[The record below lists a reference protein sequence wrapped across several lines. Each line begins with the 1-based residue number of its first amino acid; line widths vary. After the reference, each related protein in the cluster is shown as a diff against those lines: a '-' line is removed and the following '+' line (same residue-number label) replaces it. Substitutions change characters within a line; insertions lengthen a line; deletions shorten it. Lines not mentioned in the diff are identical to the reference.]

1 MKKFLAFALIVTF
14 ALPCYSLDNE
24 DMPDTATLSANR
36 MRFDAQTGDFLADGN
51 VTIQAGELNVEAP
64 TGSGNVDRREINFT
78 DGITATGKWQD
89 VDVDIK
95 SGRLLLSFFEVPTC
109 RFQNGVRG
117 NYGPMTIDADGLIL
131 VGIGGFTDPTE
142 IDTHT
147 RFLVANVRNL
157 EDKSRELKF
166 GANSIEGV
174 LREGNLEEMTADKNV
189 WIKGRDKGKNQA
201 VSLRGDRAVYSVER
215 GSVVVSGHV
224 IAIQGGRTLKSDAVV
239 YFPDESRVE
248 ALGGLTREIAGVTST
263 DRAEITIDLSRE
275 PSNSNLR
282 SKFSR
287 PEIKLESKDETPQPE
302 EKSKAATKKTNS
314 KSSRKTTTKKK

>member
-1 MKKFLAFALIVTF
+1 MKKFLAFVLIVAF
-14 ALPCYSLDNE
+14 ALPCYSLDTD

-36 MRFDAQTGDFLADGN
+36 MRFDAETGDFLAEGN

-78 DGITATGKWQD
+78 DGIVATGKWQEA
-89 VDVDIK
+89 DVDIK

-117 NYGPMTIDADGLIL
+117 NYGPMAIDADGLIL
-131 VGIGGFTDPTE
+131 VGIGGFSDPTE
-142 IDTHT
+142 IDSHT
-147 RFLVANVRNL
+147 RFLAANVRNL

-166 GANSIEGV
+166 GANSVEGV
-174 LREGNLEEMTADKNV
+174 LREGVLQEMTADKNV
-189 WIKGRDKGKNQA
+189 WIKGRDKGRNQP
-201 VSLRGDRAVYSVER
+201 VSLRGDKAVYAVER

-224 IAIQGGRTLKSDAVV
+224 IAIQGGRTLKSDAVI

-275 PSNSNLR
+275 PNNSNLR

-287 PEIKLESKDETPQPE
+287 TEIKLESKDETPKPE
-302 EKSKAATKKTNS
+302 TKSKSKTTTKKTSS
-314 KSSRKTTTKKK
+314 KSSRKTTKK

>member
-1 MKKFLAFALIVTF
+1 MKKFLAFVLVVAF

-36 MRFDAQTGDFLADGN
+36 MRFDAETGDFLAEGN

-78 DGITATGKWQD
+78 DGIVATGKWQD

-131 VGIGGFTDPTE
+131 VGIGGFSDPTE

-147 RFLVANVRNL
+147 RFLAANVRNI

-166 GANSIEGV
+166 GASSIEGV
-174 LREGNLEEMTADKNV
+174 LREGTLQEITADKNV
-189 WIKGRDKGKNQA
+189 WIKGRDKGRNQA
-201 VSLRGDRAVYSVER
+201 VSLRGDKAVYAVER

-224 IAIQGGRTLKSDAVV
+224 LAIQGGRTLKSDAVV

-275 PSNSNLR
+275 PNNSNLR
-282 SKFSR
+282 TKFSR
-287 PEIKLESKDETPQPE
+287 PEIELESKDETPQPK
-302 EKSKAATKKTNS
+302 EKSKTSS
-314 KSSRKTTTKKK
+314 KSSRKTTKKK

>member
-1 MKKFLAFALIVTF
+1 MKKFLAFVLVVVF

-78 DGITATGKWQD
+78 DGIVATGKWQD
-89 VDVDIK
+89 TDVDIK

-109 RFQNGVRG
+109 RFQSGVRG
-117 NYGPMTIDADGLIL
+117 NYGPMAIDADGLIL
-131 VGIGGFTDPTE
+131 VGVGGFSDPTE

-147 RFLVANVRNL
+147 RFLAANVRNI
-157 EDKSRELKF
+157 EDKSRNLKF

-174 LREGNLEEMTADKNV
+174 VREGVLQEMTADKNV
-189 WIKGRDKGKNQA
+189 WIRGRDKGNNQP
-201 VSLRGDRAVYSVER
+201 VSLKGDKAVYAVER

-248 ALGGLTREIAGVTST
+248 ALGGLTREIAGVTSM

-275 PSNSNLR
+275 PNNSNLR
-282 SKFSR
+282 SRFSR
-287 PEIKLESKDETPQPE
+287 PEIKLESKDETPQTE
-302 EKSKAATKKTNS
+302 NKSKTSAK
-314 KSSRKTTTKKK
+314 KSSRKTTKKK